1 MNNKETT
8 VIQLTKTQ
16 LETNKLTPKDFIEV
30 NSLTDFGFTSEI
42 VNDMVHYEIFP
53 QLFKI
58 GNKITVLKTDI
69 FGVVETLLKR
79 SMTLYKAV
87 EAKDKLADEIG
98 KSALPVDEL
107 DKRIKEAK
115 EAGCIG
121 TESIAQHISGISIG
135 H

>member
-1 MNNKETT
+1 MNDNTKTTT
-8 VIQLTKTQ
+8 VIQLTKAQ
-16 LETNKLTPKDFIEV
+16 LETNNLTPKDFIEV

-53 QLFKI
+53 QLYKI
-58 GNKITVLKTDI
+58 GNKISVLRKEI

-87 EAKDKLADEIG
+87 EAKDKLANEIG

-107 DKRIKEAK
+107 DRRIKEAK

-121 TESIAQHISGISIG
+121 TESVAAHIQG